1 MYLSKGE
8 YSQFS
13 LKGRVNL
20 LKEFGTPINEKY
32 IKEIKITIYLLYD
45 FYVEVIYKNDSII
58 RVEPVKHVGMLHY
71 YL

>member
-13 LKGRVNL
+13 LKGRVHL
-20 LKEFGTPINEKY
+20 LQEFGMLVKEKF
-32 IKEIKITIYLLYD
+32 IDNVRIEIFLLYD
-45 FYVEVIYKNDSII
+45 FYVEVVYTENHITKA
-58 RVEPVKHVGMLHY
+58 EPVLHAGLMEY